1 MTDHFILK
9 DKMEVSMFGLLGL
22 LIGLVGLFLL
32 LPSPAIGLS
41 LIVFGLLVYLVA
53 SGHRRRQLE
62 AWRHRQLVEAARTSH
77 RD

>member
-32 LPSPAIGLS
+32 LPSPAIGC
-41 LIVFGLLVYLVA
+41 
-53 SGHRRRQLE
+53 R
-62 AWRHRQLVEAARTSH
+62 
-77 RD
+77 